1 MPWAGA
7 AMEAAAAEAA
17 AAAAAAPA
25 NVVLLASPSPG
36 STLKAGGWRASLET
50 DPELGLGLIF

>member
-17 AAAAAAPA
+17 VAAAPA